1 MFEEWE
7 ARDPIRRYEELLGGE
22 GIEVEPI
29 RASVKEELDRETEW
43 ALAQEMPDP
52 RTATAGVFAD
62 AEPELG
68 DGAAPW
74 SRWAKQASHA

>member
-1 MFEEWE
+1 
-7 ARDPIRRYEELLGGE
+7 
-22 GIEVEPI
+22 
-29 RASVKEELDRETEW
+29 
-43 ALAQEMPDP
+43 
-52 RTATAGVFAD
+52 VFAD